1 MLIDQMLVALFLGI
15 GNLRL
20 PTPFLHDFPCSK
32 DGILKKVMTVE
43 MGGIFDQVGI
53 VDVPPSI
60 TITITYTRDV
70 PGGMA
75 NGTGYELT

>member
-1 MLIDQMLVALFLGI
+1 LLE
-15 GNLRL
+15 N
-20 PTPFLHDFPCSK
+20 
-32 DGILKKVMTVE
+32 GILKKVMTVE

-60 TITITYTRDV
+60 TITITDTRDV
-70 PGGMA
+70 PGGVA

>member
-1 MLIDQMLVALFLGI
+1 
-15 GNLRL
+15 
-20 PTPFLHDFPCSK
+20 
-32 DGILKKVMTVE
+32 MTVE
-43 MGGIFDQVGI
+43 MGGIFNQVGI
-53 VDVPPSI
+53 VDIPPSI